1 MRRGGYKLSEVNVGK
16 FIVNHQINVIDDNKR
31 AYRHTRMNVRYFN
44 NPVNYNELT
53 ATEAIQFETEK
64 LLTVEITESELERIA
79 DFEAE
84 VFNNLKEH
92 GHYRMFEHMTQLKE
106 REQYIKNKYPAVKK
120 AYEHYS
126 LMLKLAESG
135 EL

>member
-1 MRRGGYKLSEVNVGK
+1 MSDDNIKKFVNR
-16 FIVNHQINVIDDNKR
+16 HDMQVIDDNKR
-31 AYRHTRMNVRYFN
+31 AYKHTRMDVKYFN
-44 NPVNYNELT
+44 NFADYNELT
-53 ATEAIQFETEK
+53 ATDAIRYETER
-64 LLTVEITESELERIA
+64 LLTVEIAESELQRIA
-79 DFEAE
+79 DFEAA

-106 REQYIKNKYPAVKK
+106 REKYLKNKYPAVKK

>member
-1 MRRGGYKLSEVNVGK
+1 MSEENVKKFVNRHDMR
-16 FIVNHQINVIDDNKR
+16 VIDDNKR
-31 AYRHTRMNVRYFN
+31 AYKHTRMDVIYFN
-44 NPVNYNELT
+44 NFADYNELT
-53 ATEAIQFETEK
+53 ATDAIRYETER
-64 LLTVEITESELERIA
+64 LLTVEIAESELQRIA
-79 DFEAE
+79 DFEAA

-106 REQYIKNKYPAVKK
+106 REKYLKNKYPAVKK

>member
-1 MRRGGYKLSEVNVGK
+1 MSVDNIGK
-16 FIVNHQINVIDDNKR
+16 FLKYHDMQVIDDNKR
-31 AYRHTRMNVRYFN
+31 AYKHTRMNVKYFN
-44 NPVNYNELT
+44 NFADYNELT
-53 ATEAIQFETEK
+53 ATDAIRYDTEK
-64 LLTVEITESELERIA
+64 LLTVEITESELQRIA

-84 VFNNLKEH
+84 VFNNLKDH

-106 REQYIKNKYPAVKK
+106 REKYLKNKYPAVKK

>member
-1 MRRGGYKLSEVNVGK
+1 MSEENVKKFVNRHN
-16 FIVNHQINVIDDNKR
+16 IQVIDDNKR
-31 AYRHTRMNVRYFN
+31 AHKMTRMNVNYFN
-44 NPVNYNELT
+44 NFADYNELT
-53 ATEAIQFETEK
+53 ATNAMQQFETER
-64 LLTVEITESELERIA
+64 LLTVEIAESELQRIA

-106 REQYIKNKYPAVKK
+106 REKYLKNKYPAVKK

-126 LMLKLAESG
+126 LILKLAESG